1 MMSFSVLC
9 LYIASDNKFLPMRP
23 AFAMTISKS
32 QGQTLDEPL
41 FTHGQLYVASSR
53 ESSPHN
59 IKNALNNVNKTTR
72 NVVYKQVLLN

>member
-1 MMSFSVLC
+1 
-9 LYIASDNKFLPMRP
+9 
-23 AFAMTISKS
+23 MTISKS

-59 IKNALNNVNKTTR
+59 IKNALNNVNRTTR
-72 NVVYKQVLLN
+72 NVVC